1 MDAETLKKE
10 MVIEIPADVVERE
23 AQSVTAQYARV
34 ARVPGFRPGH
44 APPSLVWRLFRKDIR
59 SEVVQSLLPR
69 FFEDAIKEQKLALA
83 GRPEFNDLKFEDN
96 QPISCKAT
104 FEIFPEFELKEY
116 KGLEAE
122 EDDPTVTEADVD
134 EALEELRQRVA
145 TFEVVEDR
153 PAEKSDYLIV
163 NYQGRDANDPAASP
177 VEARDALVHLG
188 GKGTVGAFTENLDRT
203 RPGDVREFEVA
214 YPEDYPQKS
223 LAGKS
228 LHYRVEVQSIKKKV
242 VPALDDELAKSVSE
256 FSKLEELRVKLRED
270 LKERRR
276 RAVGGAAKQKLVEQ
290 LLQAH
295 PIPVPKVVVEK
306 QLNRRLERVLMQLM
320 AQGIDPRA
328 TEVDWSKV
336 REESRPEAE
345 KEVRASLIL
354 GKIAEA
360 EGIQVSEDEVDELVR
375 EMSKEGQETPAALK
389 TRLTRDGELDRI
401 VAIRRNQKALDFI
414 YSNARIIRKNGPDP
428 ARVEG

>member
-1 MDAETLKKE
+1 

-44 APPSLVWRLFRKDIR
+44 APPSLIWRLFRKDIR
-59 SEVVQSLLPR
+59 SEVVQ
-69 FFEDAIKEQKLALA
+69 A
-83 GRPEFNDLKFEDN
+83 
-96 QPISCKAT
+96 
-104 FEIFPEFELKEY
+104 
-116 KGLEAE
+116 
-122 EDDPTVTEADVD
+122 
-134 EALEELRQRVA
+134 
-145 TFEVVEDR
+145 R

-163 NYQGRDANDPAASP
+163 NYRGRDAKDPAASP

-223 LAGKS
+223 LAGKT

-270 LKERRR
+270 LKERRK

-295 PIPVPKVVVEK
+295 PIPVPKVVVER
-306 QLNRRLERVLMQLM
+306 Q
-320 AQGIDPRA
+320 
-328 TEVDWSKV
+328 
-336 REESRPEAE
+336 
-345 KEVRASLIL
+345 
-354 GKIAEA
+354 
-360 EGIQVSEDEVDELVR
+360 
-375 EMSKEGQETPAALK
+375 
-389 TRLTRDGELDRI
+389 
-401 VAIRRNQKALDFI
+401 
-414 YSNARIIRKNGPDP
+414 
-428 ARVEG
+428 

>member
-1 MDAETLKKE
+1 
-10 MVIEIPADVVERE
+10 
-23 AQSVTAQYARV
+23 
-34 ARVPGFRPGH
+34 
-44 APPSLVWRLFRKDIR
+44 
-59 SEVVQSLLPR
+59 
-69 FFEDAIKEQKLALA
+69 
-83 GRPEFNDLKFEDN
+83 
-96 QPISCKAT
+96 
-104 FEIFPEFELKEY
+104 
-116 KGLEAE
+116 
-122 EDDPTVTEADVD
+122 
-134 EALEELRQRVA
+134 
-145 TFEVVEDR
+145 
-153 PAEKSDYLIV
+153 
-163 NYQGRDANDPAASP
+163 
-177 VEARDALVHLG
+177 
-188 GKGTVGAFTENLDRT
+188 
-203 RPGDVREFEVA
+203 VREFEVA

-270 LKERRR
+270 LKERRT

-295 PIPVPKVVVEK
+295 PIPVPKVVVER
-306 QLNRRLERVLMQLM
+306 QLNRRLERVLTQLM